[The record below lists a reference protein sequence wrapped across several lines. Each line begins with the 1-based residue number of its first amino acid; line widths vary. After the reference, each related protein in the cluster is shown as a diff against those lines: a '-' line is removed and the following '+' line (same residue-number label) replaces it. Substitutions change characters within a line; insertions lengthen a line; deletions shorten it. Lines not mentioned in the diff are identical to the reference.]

1 MIFATGLLR
10 DSHVESFPDEVSGH
24 GNTRRRELFDVNV
37 LQMRAN
43 THHIWFERRRTRLP
57 LLFARPCAKAA
68 RIGP

>member
-43 THHIWFERRRTRLP
+43 THHIWFERQERG
-57 LLFARPCAKAA
+57 ARP
-68 RIGP
+68 GPNRLHE